1 MTQYAFFSI
10 KGNIRSNHEDNLY
23 VDQCILPLD
32 NAGIENVISGEL
44 SSNECQM
51 FAVFDGMGG
60 ESCGEVAAYIAADT
74 IRSLSADRF
83 LPNYNLKPEDDALT
97 DPDRYLD
104 ALCHE
109 MNRRVC
115 RYAKEHRIRSMGTT
129 MACILFMDQK
139 AFFASIGD
147 SRIYLIH
154 ERSVTQ
160 ITTDH
165 TFNSIFYAKPPLTQY
180 LGIDEDETALLPGIG
195 SIPINIDDRYMI
207 CTDGV
212 TDMLSEDDIS
222 NIIQGE
228 QPLEKCMSELKHRI
242 LQAGARDNST
252 AILCGFL

>member
-51 FAVFDGMGG
+51 FAVFDG
-60 ESCGEVAAYIAADT
+60 S
-74 IRSLSADRF
+74 
-83 LPNYNLKPEDDALT
+83 
-97 DPDRYLD
+97 
-104 ALCHE
+104 HE

-195 SIPINIDDRYMI
+195 SIPINIDDRYLI